1 VLIFYLLLYFFLKMH
16 SEHQT
21 GELVALV
28 VVTKSVTLVIDPI
41 PLMGI
46 SAKHTID
53 IVPVCVVVVDD
64 ICA

>member
-1 VLIFYLLLYFFLKMH
+1 MH

-64 ICA
+64 ICAWSM